1 MRVFFIFIFLCFSAL
16 LNAQDQITKR
26 DGEQIDCVI
35 TKVDEQV
42 IYFDFHDG
50 ERRLSSFIPMTEV
63 RSYQRGGEG
72 SVADSFDSII
82 VVEDKVNE
90 VLVDT
95 TRYVEEVDEWVNL
108 VVYSPRIGVN
118 ATGWGVD
125 YYGYNLTGSSRWG
138 LPLVVGIE
146 GFDLRPDYFDK
157 TGYYQAEMSYMT
169 FGVSPFYR
177 LGDKFYL
184 QLGVRLIYGEEELTD
199 FSGDVSSNMFF
210 GLNPSQGIVFIP
222 ESKAG
227 VTLGIGI
234 YEKVLSSDVYNNDVG
249 VTFQLGIKF

>member
-1 MRVFFIFIFLCFSAL
+1 MLIE
-16 LNAQDQITKR
+16 AQDQITKR
-26 DGEQIDCVI
+26 NGEQIDCVI

-42 IYFDFHDG
+42 IYYDFNDG
-50 ERRLSSFIPMTEV
+50 ERSLSSFIPLTEV
-63 RSYQRGGEG
+63 RSYRRGGEG
-72 SVADSFDSII
+72 SVADSLDSTV

-95 TRYVEEVDEWVNL
+95 TKYVEDVDEWVNL
-108 VVYSPRIGVN
+108 VVYSPRIGAN

-125 YYGYNLTGSSRWG
+125 YYGYNLTGSSRWV

-146 GFDLRPDYFDK
+146 GFDIRPDYFDK

-169 FGVSPFYR
+169 FGISPFYR

-184 QLGVRLIYGEEELTD
+184 QLGVRLIYGSEELTD

-210 GLNPSQGIVFIP
+210 GLNPSQGIVFVP
-222 ESKAG
+222 ESKFG
-227 VTLGIGI
+227 ITLGLGG
-234 YEKVLSSDVYNNDVG
+234 YEKVQSSKVYKSDAG
-249 VTFQLGIKF
+249 VQLQIGIKF

>member
-1 MRVFFIFIFLCFSAL
+1 MG
-16 LNAQDQITKR
+16 AQDQITKR
-26 DGEQIDCVI
+26 DGEQINCNI

-42 IYFDFHDG
+42 IYYDFHRDD
-50 ERRLSSFIPMTEV
+50 RKFSSFIPLTEV
-63 RSYQRGGEG
+63 RSYQRGSEG
-72 SVADSFDSII
+72 NVADSLDSNID
-82 VVEDKVNE
+82 VEGKVNE

-95 TRYVEEVDEWVNL
+95 TDYVEEVDEWINL
-108 VVYSPRIGVN
+108 AVYSQRIGAN

-125 YYGYNLTGSSRWG
+125 YYGYNLTSRSRWV

-146 GFDLRPDYFDK
+146 GFDIRPDYFNK
-157 TGYYQAEMSYMT
+157 SGYYMAEMSYMT
-169 FGVSPFYR
+169 FGISPLYH

-184 QLGVRLIYGEEELTD
+184 NLGVRLIYGEEELTD
-199 FSGDVSSNMFF
+199 FSGDVSSNIFF

-222 ESKAG
+222 ESKFG

-234 YEKVLSSDVYNNDVG
+234 YEKVLSSNVYNNDVG